1 MMKINPA
8 WRAACLGVL
17 TLGVAV
23 AAQSQAPTF
32 RSGVALVTVD
42 VAVFDK
48 DGRPVPNLGAEAF
61 EVKLNGRVQPV
72 RVVSYLEARGE
83 LTPAAGA
90 PAASAPPPWD
100 GRTGRQTVTNAGIV
114 GPAAP
119 VGEDRVFVILVDDLS
134 IPPTRGQRLLGAAQ
148 EFVSRLPATDPV
160 GLVRSSNAQD
170 ALNPTLNR
178 AAIIE
183 AIRKTSG
190 SLGELT
196 ALQPQGAA
204 AATEAGPDGFVGVSQ
219 ALDIDY
225 GVMEALKLAIARAC
239 FGGDRTEVE
248 SQVLDVLIA
257 QNSCASSV
265 RQQARQTAAMAKRM
279 TTLQIDG
286 IEAALRA
293 MGQADGI
300 RHLVIVS
307 DGLAIGRDSQQLNRL
322 AAAAAS
328 AGVQVSVLME
338 EHDMSLT
345 DEGRRD
351 VGADNKPQVDSGAP
365 QRRIEDQRMYM
376 AGLQAATTLVGGQF
390 YRVVGDPLPFFERVR
405 TASAAIYRL
414 GVEPPAGLQ
423 PGRSL
428 NVEAVVKHP
437 GASIFVNRL
446 AMVPNLTP
454 VAPSAPKTIDER
466 LKDAIASGQQHGA
479 VPVQAA
485 TLLRRAPGGSGAVEL
500 TINLAVPSPSSG
512 PVRGPVIAMFGLVS
526 AGATAGAALNSGR
539 RVLDAAGSE
548 GAFQTTFNV
557 PVTAGSYK
565 LRVAVADAD
574 GALGA
579 IETDLD
585 ATLPTLGPFTASDLL
600 VAWVDAEGRQ
610 QLMALDPLPSQATGV
625 RAELELYPPATG
637 VSLDDVQ
644 VEISVT
650 RAGDADPVDDRL
662 VTPRDTGGVWR
673 VATEFPSDTLEPGR
687 YTLRARVTV
696 GDTVVGSA
704 IATFVK

>member
-1 MMKINPA
+1 MTTRNPV
-8 WRAACLGVL
+8 WRLACLGAL
-17 TLGVAV
+17 ALGVTV

-32 RSGVALVTVD
+32 KSGVALVTVD
-42 VAVFDK
+42 VAVFDT
-48 DGRPVPNLGAEAF
+48 DGRPVSNLGVEAF
-61 EVKLNGRVQPV
+61 EVKLNGRVMPV

-83 LTPAAGA
+83 LSPAPAVPTPA
-90 PAASAPPPWD
+90 PSD
-100 GRTGRQTVTNAGIV
+100 GRRGRQTATNAGIA
-114 GPAAP
+114 GPAAA

-134 IPPTRGQRLLGAAQ
+134 IPPTRGQRLLASAQ
-148 EFVSRLPATDPV
+148 AFVSRLPATDPV

-170 ALNPTLNR
+170 ALNPTLDR

-183 AIRKTSG
+183 AIKRTSG

-239 FGGDRTEVE
+239 FSGSRTEVD
-248 SQVLDVLIA
+248 SQVLDILIA

-265 RQQARQTAAMAKRM
+265 RQQARQTAAMAKRL

-300 RHLVIVS
+300 RHLVVVS

-351 VGADNKPQVDSGAP
+351 VGADNKPQFDTGSA
-365 QRRIEDQRMYM
+365 QRRIEDQRMYRD
-376 AGLQAATTLVGGQF
+376 GLQAAATLVGGQF
-390 YRVVGDPLPFFERVR
+390 YRIVGDPVPFFERVR
-405 TASAAIYRL
+405 TASASIYRL

-423 PGRSL
+423 PGRSM

-437 GASIFVNRL
+437 GVSVFVNRL
-446 AMVPNLTP
+446 AIVPNLTP
-454 VAPSAPKTIDER
+454 SATPAPKTLDER
-466 LKDAIASGQQHGA
+466 LKDVIASGQQHGA

-485 TLLRRAPGGSGAVEL
+485 TLLRRAPGDSGGVEL
-500 TINLAVPSPSSG
+500 TINLAVPSSSSG
-512 PVRGPVIAMFGLVS
+512 SVRGPVAAMFGLVS
-526 AGATAGAALNSGR
+526 AGAAAGAPLNSGR
-539 RVLDAAGSE
+539 RVLE
-548 GAFQTTFNV
+548 GAGPDGVFQTTFSV
-557 PVTAGSYK
+557 PVAAGGYQ
-565 LRVAVADAD
+565 LRVAVADAE

-579 IETDLD
+579 ISTDVD

-600 VAWVDAEGRQ
+600 VSWVNAEGRP
-610 QLMALDPLPSQATGV
+610 QLMALDPLPAQATGV
-625 RAELELYPPATG
+625 RAELELYPPAEG

-650 RAGDADPVDDRL
+650 RAGDTDAVDDRL

-673 VATEFPSDTLEPGR
+673 AATEFPSDMLEPGR
-687 YTLRARVTV
+687 YTLRARVIV

-704 IATFVK
+704 IATFTK